1 MMTPYLSSLF
11 CCSLLLCSVSAS
23 ASLVVH
29 YRAAESDKDHRQ
41 IYNYRLLALALK
53 KTRADYGDFTLKP
66 APAMNTARMIHALKN
81 NSHEHFVAEISY
93 QDSFAKSTMDYVPF
107 PIDLGVVGYRICFIS
122 PRLARRPTL
131 PAVLELLRHYSM
143 GQGLGWADVAILRH
157 NGFYVE
163 EVGSYENMFRMVAAG
178 RFDLLCRG
186 INELYLEYESHSEI
200 PGLRYDSTLAIH
212 YLLPRFFFIHQSNQL
227 ARERIHKGLLR
238 AYQDGSLQRL
248 WQNEYQTSIDQ
259 ADLAHRTII
268 FLDNPL
274 IRTLPKDYQQY
285 LYDPIRKQFAIPP
298 QSKADNLNGNS
309 SPH

>member
-81 NSHEHFVAEISY
+81 NSYEHFVSEISY

-186 INELYLEYESHSEI
+186 INELFTEYEAHKEI
-200 PGLRYDSTLAIH
+200 PRLTYDRSIAFH
-212 YLLPRFFFIHQSNQL
+212 YPLPRFFFVYYKDQAL
-227 ARERIHKGLLR
+227 KERIGVGLER
-238 AYQDGSLQRL
+238 AYADGSMQKL
-248 WQNEYQTSIDQ
+248 WQEEYQSSIDA
-259 ADLAHRTII
+259 ADLLHRHL
-268 FLDNPL
+268 FKLENPA
-274 IRTLPKDYQQY
+274 IQTLKLDYQRY
-285 LYDPIRKQFAIPP
+285 LYDPVNKRFAGEAAKK
-298 QSKADNLNGNS
+298 SD
-309 SPH
+309 

>member
-1 MMTPYLSSLF
+1 MTPYLSSLF

-143 GQGLGWADVAILRH
+143 GQGIGWADVAILRH

-186 INELYLEYESHSEI
+186 INELFAEYEAHKQI
-200 PGLRYDSTLAIH
+200 PRLTYDRSIAFH
-212 YLLPRFFFIHQSNQL
+212 YPLPRFFFVYYKDQAL
-227 ARERIHKGLLR
+227 KARISLGLER
-238 AYQDGSLQRL
+238 AYADGSMQKL
-248 WQNEYQTSIDQ
+248 WQEEYQSSIDA
-259 ADLAHRTII
+259 ADLSHRHL
-268 FLDNPL
+268 FKLENPA
-274 IRTLPKDYQQY
+274 IHTLKLDYQRY
-285 LYDPIRKQFAIPP
+285 LYDPVNKRFAGEAAKK
-298 QSKADNLNGNS
+298 SD
-309 SPH
+309 